1 LNQRT
6 THFIELHDQFYAPLP
21 TVIAHN
27 DIGEVWMIKEVKKVR
42 LSDYDL
48 AAIESLFIK
57 NFLPGDKL
65 WLFGSRADLDKKGG
79 DIDLYIETDANGV
92 EAAIKMKSDFLWDLE
107 QKIGEQKID
116 IVLNMLRDPY
126 PLPIH
131 KIAKAKGIR
140 II

>member
-1 LNQRT
+1 
-6 THFIELHDQFYAPLP
+6 
-21 TVIAHN
+21 
-27 DIGEVWMIKEVKKVR
+27 MIKKIKKVR

-48 AAIESLFIK
+48 AAIESLFVK
-57 NFLPGDKL
+57 HFLPGDKL

-79 DIDLYIETDANGV
+79 DIDLYIETDAKGV
-92 EAAIKMKSDFLWDLE
+92 EAAIKMKSDFLWGLE
-107 QKIGEQKID
+107 KKIGEQKID

-131 KIAKAKGIR
+131 EIAKTKGIR